1 MMIKILTATILI
13 TSLLGCAL
21 AIDIENGVEMRFG
34 EAAAERLFEMG
45 IGEPWVGG
53 NPPSYDEYYSFKGEN
68 PKKHI
73 EIPKKHEIKGQMPS
87 TVYFSYKMQSIPYS
101 QYQTYSA
108 YTEASSLWIAGT
120 TSWTQYAQVPQ
131 GSVLTLLANA
141 RTGGSGYLYEIAPDG
156 KLSKNS
162 FYFFPGTS
170 QISFY
175 SDAIGQHVLLFVIGS
190 QASNAI
196 VIDVAS
202 NYPSPIAVYSPG
214 QIYPPSAS
222 PSTGDTP
229 VTISSQ
235 AMRGYQV
242 FLDGN
247 YIGTEGTGGDT
258 PDGKFSFR
266 VVGNRNHDIR
276 VYDGQFNYPKTMYFE
291 RGILK
296 IIYVEPGIAV
306 YN

>member
-1 MMIKILTATILI
+1 MMIKILAAAILI
-13 TSLLGCAL
+13 TSLMGCAL
-21 AIDIENGVEMRFG
+21 AIDFENGVEMRFG
-34 EAAAERLFEMG
+34 EATAERLFEIG
-45 IGEPWVGG
+45 IGEPWIGG
-53 NPPSYDEYYSFKGEN
+53 NPPSYDDYYSFKGNN

-73 EIPKKHEIKGQMPS
+73 ELPKKHEVKSEVPS
-87 TVYFSYKMQSIPYS
+87 TVYFGYKMQAIPYS

-131 GSVLTLLANA
+131 GSVLTLLANSPA
-141 RTGGSGYLYEIAPDG
+141 GGSGYLYEITPDG
-156 KLSKNS
+156 ELSKNS
-162 FYFFPGTS
+162 FYFFPGGS
-170 QISFY
+170 RINFY
-175 SDAIGQHVLLFVIGS
+175 SDTIGRHVLLFVIDS

-196 VIDVAS
+196 VIDVVG
-202 NYPSPIAVYSPG
+202 NYPSSVTAYSPA
-214 QIYPPSAS
+214 QIYPPSTTPAV
-222 PSTGDTP
+222 GDTP

-242 FLDGN
+242 FVDGN
-247 YIGTEGTGGDT
+247 YIGTEGTGSDI
-258 PDGKFSFR
+258 PDGKFSFA
-266 VVGNRNHDIR
+266 VVGDQNHNIR

-291 RGILK
+291 KGIRK